1 MPFVPPMLATPAREE
16 GVPEGADWVHE
27 IKWDGMRVIADVTP
41 TGVRL
46 YSRPGNDVTA
56 RCPAL
61 AGLAALGHTM
71 VLDGELAAVGEDR
84 RPTFGNLQTGRG
96 QVKYFIF
103 DVVELDGADL
113 RALPWTE
120 RRRLLESLHLGD
132 DAWLVPPT
140 YDDGEMLLEATRQ
153 QGLEGIV
160 SKRRSSPYAAGLRS
174 RDWLK
179 FPHRPRLSW
188 VIGGW
193 RPEKDSPG
201 RLGSVL
207 VGEPLPGGGLLFRG
221 RVGSGLG
228 GKAGPVLKALLEPLA
243 RPDSPFRDG
252 VPRLDALGTRWVEPV
267 VVVDVESLGFS
278 GGGRLRQPSYQGV
291 RADLTPDD
299 VIGEAGR

>member
-1 MPFVPPMLATPAREE
+1 MPFVPPMLATKGDR
-16 GVPEGADWVHE
+16 VPDGTEWVHE
-27 IKWDGMRVIADVTP
+27 VKWDGMRVIADVTP
-41 TGVRL
+41 AGVRL
-46 YSRPGNDVTA
+46 FSRPGNDVTQ

-84 RPTFGNLQTGRG
+84 LPTFGNLQTGRG
-96 QVKYFIF
+96 QVKFFIF
-103 DVVELDGADL
+103 DVLQLDGRDL
-113 RALPWTE
+113 TGLPWEE
-120 RRRLLESLHLGD
+120 RRRELDALHLGD

-160 SKRRSSPYAAGLRS
+160 SKRRFAPYAVGVRS

-193 RPEKDSPG
+193 RAEKDSPE
-201 RLGSVL
+201 RLGALL
-207 VGEPLPGGGLLFRG
+207 VGEPLADGGLVFRG

-243 RPDSPFRDG
+243 RADSPFTDE
-252 VPRLDALGTRWVEPV
+252 VPRLDALGTHWVEPV

-291 RADLTPDD
+291 RADLTRDD
-299 VIGEAGR
+299 VIGEADR